1 MPPWGEPKPR
11 DPAKARAKRL
21 KAKRNEADEQLFNQH
36 NPREAFNI
44 ATRALQAE
52 ASAAH
57 RSNELAGHRSYAYLM
72 AALFDMAESVAKGWR
87 PTDADLKSVGLNV
100 QRTAEA

>member
-1 MPPWGEPKPR
+1 MPPWGEPKRR

-21 KAKRNEADEQLFNQH
+21 KEKRRDADEQLFNQH